1 VILKPVF
8 ACRAGRRLLFFSFF
22 VFMFFRLI
30 PSAPGF
36 ILCLAF
42 ALLGQPPCARAANT
56 VDVTGSN
63 FYVDAKTGHIGIGTA
78 QPASS
83 VDAGIGEVKVGS
95 SGAACTRAI
104 EGAIRY
110 ADKRL
115 QFCDGEG
122 WRSVSTASD
131 HP

>member
-1 VILKPVF
+1 
-8 ACRAGRRLLFFSFF
+8 
-22 VFMFFRLI
+22 MFFRLI
-30 PSAPGF
+30 PSVPGF
-36 ILCLAF
+36 ILCLAV
-42 ALLGQPPCARAANT
+42 ALLGRPPCAHAADS

-78 QPASS
+78 QPASA

-110 ADKRL
+110 AHKKLHLRDS
-115 QFCDGEG
+115 EG
-122 WRSVSTASD
+122 WRSASTASD